1 MRTQARRLALPLA
14 ILGVLLLLHAA
25 FLDGPRATGHVGVVA
40 LIMAL
45 LLYRTN
51 GAPRV
56 VLGMVIW
63 VLVVLIFL
71 AVRWFEHGPPFG
83 P

>member
-14 ILGVLLLLHAA
+14 ILGALLLLHGIFA
-25 FLDGPRATGHVGVVA
+25 DGRRSTGVAGVVA
-40 LIMAL
+40 LLMAL

-56 VLGMVIW
+56 VWGMVIW
-63 VLVVLIFL
+63 AMVVLIFL

-83 P
+83 R